1 MAPSDEDLAWKML
14 NTGYELSG
22 PAAVRYPRGGGRGIA
37 YQKSDETI
45 EIGKSKTILE
55 SESTEVVI
63 LSFGSLLDSAIEA
76 GKEMKARVV
85 DMRFVKPIDNNLI
98 NEISDKFKLVVTLED
113 NVIAGGAGSAVN
125 EKLLELNSSS
135 KVLNLGLPD
144 GFIEHGDQEQQK
156 IMNNLDGTGVRKAI
170 EQKLKSI

>member
-1 MAPSDEDLAWKML
+1 MNAK
-14 NTGYELSG
+14 
-22 PAAVRYPRGGGRGIA
+22 
-37 YQKSDETI
+37 
-45 EIGKSKTILE
+45 
-55 SESTEVVI
+55 
-63 LSFGSLLDSAIEA
+63 
-76 GKEMKARVV
+76 VV

-98 NEISDKFKLVVTLED
+98 NEISNKFKLVVTLED

-156 IMNNLDGTGVRKAI
+156 IMNNLDSTGVRKQLNKNLNQSESSNI
-170 EQKLKSI
+170 